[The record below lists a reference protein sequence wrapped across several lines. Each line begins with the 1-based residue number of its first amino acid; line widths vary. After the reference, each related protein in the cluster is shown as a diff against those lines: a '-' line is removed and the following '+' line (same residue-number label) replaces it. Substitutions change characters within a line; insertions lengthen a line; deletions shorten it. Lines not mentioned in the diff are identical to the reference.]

1 MKKILYSLFL
11 CCFLTSCVT
20 MFNGDYTKV
29 FMYTEKPAKVV
40 FKRDTIQSECKN
52 GFNAVALDIP
62 RSRDSLYLIILTD
75 SSKRILNVPAK
86 KTLAYYLDIPIFFPV
101 FILDNSESQIIS
113 NSKYYGYKNPL
124 VLDKD
129 LVLTNKISSNL
140 QKDML
145 ERRKQLPN
153 LNKKKYENYKGDL
166 LLNLFFPHVNYFK
179 LSPDYEDDKDYFG
192 FMGIGLGVDYYYH
205 KNRFLNISVSGTT
218 EFMLPFPAPVCME
231 GEYTRAF
238 SLDAI
243 LTNNHRINRISLG
256 YGLSYARNIWRY
268 NNDDIEIAYSR
279 YNSALGLAFKGQ
291 FYFSEK
297 FTVGLIY
304 RPTFVRLN
312 SLSNK
317 TMKYEHL
324 LSLDFG
330 FKFRLNKRK

>member
-1 MKKILYSLFL
+1 MKKLLFFILISSL
-11 CCFLTSCVT
+11 CITSCSTLFDDTRTNVLVYSK
-20 MFNGDYTKV
+20 DK
-29 FMYTEKPAKVV
+29 AKVV
-40 FKRDTIQSECKN
+40 YKKDTLYTQSFEN
-52 GFNAVALDIP
+52 YHALGFEVPLGSGDLNLKVF
-62 RSRDSLYLIILTD
+62 TD
-75 SSKRILNVPAK
+75 SVPHGKLITIPSKLSFS
-86 KTLAYYLDIPIFFPV
+86 YFG
-101 FILDNSESQIIS
+101 
-113 NSKYYGYKNPL
+113 YYGATS
-124 VLDKD
+124 LDGNLRVVDKI
-129 LVLTNKISSNL
+129 TNK
-140 QKDML
+140 QKNNIVPVQKIRDR
-145 ERRKQLPN
+145 ESVKNDPYVRK
-153 LNKKKYENYKGDL
+153 KGDIYA
-166 LLNLFFPHVNYFK
+166 NLFFPHVNYFK

-218 EFMLPFPAPVCME
+218 EFMVPFPAPVCME

-268 NNDDIEIAYSR
+268 NNDDIEVAYSR